1 MRSILVLPVR
11 LSHGGRVVQTT
22 TRSVTP
28 AAVLIRCVAPPSPG
42 SQVELRLYLPDGG
55 PEDLRGTVVLA
66 PQDDGPGCRVE
77 LTGLTEAQRRRL
89 ERAVAPPVLERTPLT
104 GAGPV
109 LPGRPLSSQPTSVQR
124 PVLPHVPPTMTP
136 VAVKKV
142 AAAASDQRVL
152 TRVPVRLKVSFET
165 VEELADQLA
174 VNLSAGGMFVRCNPP
189 PALGAEVVLS
199 IELPGSWPPL
209 LCRAVVA
216 HRVVPEQ
223 ARTTGQITGA
233 GVQFLDADDRFRE
246 EIDRY
251 VAQVQGLTP
260 L

>member
-1 MRSILVLPVR
+1 MRRNLVVPVR

-22 TRSVTP
+22 TRSVTT
-28 AAVLIRCVAPPSPG
+28 AEVLIRCVAPPLPG
-42 SQVELRLYLPDGG
+42 TYVELRLYLPDGG
-55 PEDLRGTVVLA
+55 PEDLRGTVADA
-66 PQDDGPGCRVE
+66 PQDDGPSCRVE
-77 LTGLTEAQRRRL
+77 LTGLTEEQRQRL
-89 ERAVAPPVLERTPLT
+89 ERAVAPPVLARTPLT

-109 LPGRPLSSQPTSVQR
+109 VPGRPLSSRPTPAQL
-124 PVLPHVPPTMTP
+124 PVLSHPTPTMTP
-136 VAVKKV
+136 VAVKRV
-142 AAAASDQRVL
+142 AAPSAGDQRAL

-174 VNLSAGGMFVRCNPP
+174 VNLSSGMFVRCNPP

-199 IELPGSWPPL
+199 IALPGSWPPL
-209 LCRAVVA
+209 LCRAVVT

-233 GVQFLDADDRFRE
+233 GVQFLDADDRFRA

-251 VAQVQGLTP
+251 VALVQGLTP